1 MTRSA
6 RSLLTIL
13 GLLVAIVLV
22 AALAAPRGV
31 ASPPPQ
37 PSSAPAT
44 APAASPAAVVPA
56 TLSDTGPHTFT
67 VLLQAS
73 GNGLYRPTLAP
84 AEAAMLAARPVSVV
98 WTGDTWWDRLGVV
111 AAGTTLRLVV
121 PDPGATL
128 GSIVL
133 MQDVPAQAGHR
144 YLLTITTTPQS
155 GTAMDLRWTLTDT
168 GDTQGAEPAPA
179 VAVAN
184 GAASLLL
191 APSHLLA
198 QPQYWNEPFDAW
210 QVLLATAH

>member
-1 MTRSA
+1 MTRHT

-22 AALAAPRGV
+22 VALAPPRGV
-31 ASPPPQ
+31 ASPVAQ

-44 APAASPAAVVPA
+44 SLATASPAA
-56 TLSDTGPHTFT
+56 LSDIGSHTFT

-84 AEAAMLAARPVSVV
+84 AEAAILAARPVSAV
-98 WTGDTWWDRLGVV
+98 WTGYAWWDRFGVV
-111 AAGTTLRLVV
+111 VAGTTVRLVV
-121 PDPGATL
+121 PDPTATM

-133 MQDVPAQAGHR
+133 MQDVPTQAGHR
-144 YLLTITTTPQS
+144 YLLTITTTPLS

-168 GDTQGAEPAPA
+168 GDTQGAEPSPA
-179 VAVAN
+179 VVVAN
-184 GAASLLL
+184 GAVSLLL

-198 QPQYWNEPFDAW
+198 QPQYGNAPFDAW
-210 QVLLATAH
+210 QVLLATVR

>member
-22 AALAAPRGV
+22 AALMAPRGV
-31 ASPPPQ
+31 ASPAPQ

-44 APAASPAAVVPA
+44 SLAAVAPA
-56 TLSDTGPHTFT
+56 TLSNTEPHTFT

-84 AEAAMLAARPVSVV
+84 AEAAILAARPVSAV
-98 WTGDTWWDRLGVV
+98 WTGYAWWDRFGVV
-111 AAGTTLRLVV
+111 VAGTTVRLVV
-121 PDPGATL
+121 PDPTATL

-133 MQDVPAQAGHR
+133 MQDVPTQAGHR
-144 YLLTITTTPQS
+144 YLLTITTTPLS

-168 GDTQGAEPAPA
+168 GDTQGAEPSPA
-179 VAVAN
+179 VVVAN
-184 GAASLLL
+184 GAVSLLL

-198 QPQYWNEPFDAW
+198 QPQYGNAPFDAW
-210 QVLLATAH
+210 QVLLAAVR

>member
-1 MTRSA
+1 MTRKT

-22 AALAAPRGV
+22 VALAAPRGM
-31 ASPPPQ
+31 ASPVPQ
-37 PSSAPAT
+37 PSTAPAT
-44 APAASPAAVVPA
+44 PSAAVAPA
-56 TLSDTGPHTFT
+56 TLGDTGPHTFT

-84 AEAAMLAARPVSVV
+84 AEAAILAARPVSVV
-98 WTGDTWWDRLGVV
+98 WTGDVWWDRFGVV
-111 AAGTTLRLVV
+111 AVGTTLRLVV
-121 PDPGATL
+121 PDLTATL

-144 YLLTITTTPQS
+144 YLLAITTTPLS
-155 GTAMDLRWTLTDT
+155 GTAMDVGWTLADT

-184 GAASLLL
+184 GAVSLLL
-191 APSHLLA
+191 APSHLAA
-198 QPQYWNEPFDAW
+198 QPQYWNAPFDAW
-210 QVLLATAH
+210 QVLLATVR

>member
-31 ASPPPQ
+31 ASPVPQ
-37 PSSAPAT
+37 PST
-44 APAASPAAVVPA
+44 APASAAATASPA
-56 TLSDTGPHTFT
+56 TLSDSGPHTFT

-73 GNGLYRPTLAP
+73 GDGLYRPTLAP

-144 YLLTITTTPQS
+144 YLLAITTTPLS
-155 GTAMDLRWTLTDT
+155 GTAMDLHWTMTDT
-168 GDTQGAEPAPA
+168 GDTQGAEPSPA

-184 GAASLLL
+184 GAVSLLL
-191 APSHLLA
+191 APSHLAA

-210 QVLLATAH
+210 QVLLATVR

>member
-1 MTRSA
+1 MTRKA

-22 AALAAPRGV
+22 VALAAPRGV
-31 ASPPPQ
+31 ASPVPR
-37 PSSAPAT
+37 PST
-44 APAASPAAVVPA
+44 APASAAATASPA
-56 TLSDTGPHTFT
+56 TLSDSGPHTFT

-128 GSIVL
+128 GSLVL

-155 GTAMDLRWTLTDT
+155 GTAMDLHWTLTDT

>member
-1 MTRSA
+1 MTRHT

-22 AALAAPRGV
+22 VALAPPRGV
-31 ASPPPQ
+31 ASPVAQ

-44 APAASPAAVVPA
+44 SLATASPA
-56 TLSDTGPHTFT
+56 TLSDIGSHTFT

-84 AEAAMLAARPVSVV
+84 AEAAILAARPVSAV
-98 WTGDTWWDRLGVV
+98 WTGYAWWDRFGVV
-111 AAGTTLRLVV
+111 VARTTVRLVV
-121 PDPGATL
+121 PDPTATL

-133 MQDVPAQAGHR
+133 MQDVPTQAGHR
-144 YLLTITTTPQS
+144 YLLTITTTPLS

-168 GDTQGAEPAPA
+168 GDTQGAEPSPA
-179 VAVAN
+179 VVVAN
-184 GAASLLL
+184 GAVSLLL

-198 QPQYWNEPFDAW
+198 QPQYGNAPFDAW
-210 QVLLATAH
+210 QVLLATVR

>member
-1 MTRSA
+1 MTRNA

-13 GLLVAIVLV
+13 GLLVAIVLIV
-22 AALAAPRGV
+22 ALAAPRGV
-31 ASPPPQ
+31 ASPVPQ
-37 PSSAPAT
+37 PSTAPVT
-44 APAASPAAVVPA
+44 APAASPAAVAPA
-56 TLSDTGPHTFT
+56 TLGDTQPHTFT

-84 AEAAMLAARPVSVV
+84 AEAAILAARPVSAV
-98 WTGDTWWDRLGVV
+98 WTGYAWWDRLGVV
-111 AAGTTLRLVV
+111 VAGTTIRLVV
-121 PDPGATL
+121 PDRTATL

-144 YLLTITTTPQS
+144 YLLTITTTPLS

-168 GDTQGAEPAPA
+168 GDTQGAEPSPA

-191 APSHLLA
+191 APSHLMA
-198 QPQYWNEPFDAW
+198 RPQYGNAPFDAW
-210 QVLLATAH
+210 QVLLAAVR

>member
-22 AALAAPRGV
+22 VALAAPRGM
-31 ASPPPQ
+31 ASPVPR
-37 PSSAPAT
+37 PST
-44 APAASPAAVVPA
+44 APASAAATASPA

-84 AEAAMLAARPVSVV
+84 AEAAILAARPVSVV
-98 WTGDTWWDRLGVV
+98 WAGSAWWDRFGVV
-111 AAGTTLRLVV
+111 LAGSTLRLVV

-128 GSIVL
+128 GSLVL

-144 YLLTITTTPQS
+144 YLLTITTTPLS
-155 GTAMDLRWTLTDT
+155 GTAMDLHWTLTDT
-168 GDTQGAEPAPA
+168 GDTQGAEPSPA

-184 GAASLLL
+184 GAVSLLL
-191 APSHLLA
+191 APSHLAA
-198 QPQYWNEPFDAW
+198 QPQYWNAPFDAW
-210 QVLLATAH
+210 QVLLATVR